1 MVRRGSGHGR
11 KSGPT
16 RGPRGSGRR
25 ILHLVESFLPSLP
38 EPMVSRMVA
47 AQAPH
52 TGNVVTLVPRGEVR
66 RANLAGLDVEGTAQ
80 GSLEHWIQAHG
91 EMAALTV
98 RQIGAL
104 TSPAHAIDLWS
115 SFARR
120 SMEAGMVLALA
131 FTGAGASMVRAGLE
145 PLNLAS
151 GRDRR

>member
-11 KSGPT
+11 QSGPT
-16 RGPRGSGRR
+16 RDPRGSGRR
-25 ILHLVESFLPSLP
+25 ILHLVASSLP
-38 EPMVSRMVA
+38 AMPEPVIPRMA
-47 AQAPH
+47 ATQASH
-52 TGNVVTLVPRGEVR
+52 TGNVVTLVPRELR
-66 RANLAGLDVEGTAQ
+66 RANLAGLEVQAAAASGVER
-80 GSLEHWIQAHG
+80 WIEANG
-91 EMAALTV
+91 ELATLAV

-104 TSPAHAIDLWS
+104 TSPANAIDLWS
-115 SFARR
+115 TFARR